1 MLLVTLGTT
10 VTLLVLVDGYLP
22 TMILSHQQFW
32 FLPVNKVNK
41 ESLKVISKVEESYPV
56 VLDQGGVDDVTPE
69 VGEHEGAGHQ
79 QVEDG
84 DLHLA
89 NSEGEAEDVEAK
101 VKLYS
106 ITLPYKLFTLFFY
119 SSDPTPIIEMVI
131 PDVV

>member
-1 MLLVTLGTT
+1 M
-10 VTLLVLVDGYLP
+10 
-22 TMILSHQQFW
+22 
-32 FLPVNKVNK
+32 
-41 ESLKVISKVEESYPV
+41 SLKVISKVEESYPV
-56 VLDQGGVDDVTPE
+56 VLDQGGVDDVAPE

-106 ITLPYKLFTLFFY
+106 ITLPYKLFTSFFY

>member
-106 ITLPYKLFTLFFY
+106 ITLPYKLFTSFFY
-119 SSDPTPIIEMVI
+119 SSDPTLIIVMVI